1 MEILNM
7 AIERPT
13 PPETFRIEAGE
24 GLRRSAGQTLGLQAG
39 GGAQP
44 ILSDPHQ
51 VFTMDRNE
59 LMAGAGLDKA
69 KTVGWRYLGG
79 PQGPLGGGAPSPS
92 VVAEVAVKNGVP
104 SFTHRQEGW
113 LAKRTRE
120 TMDIASKL
128 PEVSS
133 GSYELRMLRLP
144 SVHNTDAIWLK
155 NKGSGGDLV
164 IPIASKSP
172 ELVSGR
178 KYSADDFL
186 KVTRELAKGASFD
199 NSPRSKLTSGA

>member
-1 MEILNM
+1 M

-13 PPETFRIEAGE
+13 PPETFRIAADE

-113 LAKRTRE
+113 LAGRTRE

-199 NSPRSKLTSGA
+199 NSPRSELTSGA

>member
-1 MEILNM
+1 M

-92 VVAEVAVKNGVP
+92 VVAEIAVKNGVP

-155 NKGSGGDLV
+155 NMGSGGDLV

-186 KVTRELAKGASFD
+186 KVTRELAKGSSFD
-199 NSPRSKLTSGA
+199 NSPRSELTSGA

>member
-1 MEILNM
+1 M

-39 GGAQP
+39 GSAQP

-51 VFTMDRNE
+51 VFTMDRSE
-59 LMAGAGLDKA
+59 LLAGAGLEKA
-69 KTVGWRYLGG
+69 KATGWRYIGG
-79 PQGPLGGGAPSPS
+79 PQGPVGGSPPSAT

-113 LAKRTRE
+113 LANRTRE
-120 TMDIASKL
+120 TIDIASKL
-128 PEVSS
+128 PEVNS

-144 SVHNTDAIWLK
+144 SVQNTDAIWLK

-164 IPIASKSP
+164 IPIASRSP
-172 ELVSGR
+172 ELVSGK
-178 KYSADDFL
+178 KYSAADFL
-186 KVTRELAKGASFD
+186 NVTRELAKGSSFD
-199 NSPRSKLTSGA
+199 NSPRSELTSGA

>member
-1 MEILNM
+1 M

-51 VFTMDRNE
+51 VFTMNRSE

-69 KTVGWRYLGG
+69 KAVGWRYLGG
-79 PQGPLGGGAPSPS
+79 PQGPLGGGAPSPT
-92 VVAEVAVKNGVP
+92 VVAEVAIKNGVP

-133 GSYELRMLRLP
+133 GFYELRMLRLP
-144 SVHNTDAIWLK
+144 SVQNTDAIWLK
-155 NKGSGGDLV
+155 NKGAGGDLV

-172 ELVSGR
+172 ELVSGK

-186 KVTRELAKGASFD
+186 NVTRELAKGSSFD
-199 NSPRSKLTSGA
+199 NSPRSELTSGA